1 MKAWFFFHF
10 KILFLVV
17 ISNFSTSKFWTN
29 FHKMFKI
36 SHLSFRVETCVV
48 VVDWN
53 IVCFSDI
60 SVYDTKETVKITGFF
75 IYRPTKINQ
84 YQTGWCLW
92 PSCFMDHEESPTI
105 WRLPTEKG
113 SPDIPR
119 RRWKADLSSRHKE
132 IRIFITTIHWF
143 THLTRWYLSYH
154 TEINSCYNK
163 RRLCVCVC
171 VGRGYR

>member
-1 MKAWFFFHF
+1 M
-10 KILFLVV
+10 
-17 ISNFSTSKFWTN
+17 
-29 FHKMFKI
+29 
-36 SHLSFRVETCVV
+36 
-48 VVDWN
+48 
-53 IVCFSDI
+53 
-60 SVYDTKETVKITGFF
+60 YDTKVTVKITGFF

-132 IRIFITTIHWF
+132 IRIFTTSIHWF

-163 RRLCVCVC
+163 RRLCVCWKGVPVVVKC
-171 VGRGYR
+171 EWNVPGKQNQKIIYTFSVLTEKLEMKSPTEWMLSISVNSTST